1 MNESMTYVEIYRIIL
16 PVEDRASNLPVETKR
31 VPFEMRLR
39 GKLLKPA
46 NIGDFVE
53 IETPTKRI
61 ERGIL
66 ISIDPFF
73 DHSFGHYVPILTK
86 VRDLILK
93 ETEDLL

>member
-1 MNESMTYVEIYRIIL
+1 MIDPMTYVEIYRIIL
-16 PVEDRASNLPVETKR
+16 PVEDRAKNLPVETKR

-46 NIGDFVE
+46 QIGDFVE
-53 IETPTKRI
+53 IETATKRI

-66 ISIDPFF
+66 VSMNPFF
-73 DHSFGHYVPILTK
+73 DHDFGHFVSILSQ

-93 ETEDLL
+93 ETEDLS